1 MLQRPQECNG
11 CPINEGTSFKG
22 TKYQARGFSQPVGP
36 RNADILIIG
45 EAKDDFDGASGGKL
59 DSLLGR
65 AGISREDCRIA
76 SIIQCQPP
84 NDWLVGAP
92 YEREAINHC
101 QIHRQSVLDEPHKV
115 IITLG
120 ATATRTIL
128 GLPKER
134 FNLENWHGTVTA
146 RPDGRGWVVPTFQPI
161 HLLRGQH
168 KLTGTVIYDLSV
180 ASEIAAN
187 GKASDPGTLV
197 VDPPIDWFTKWVDNH
212 LEQPNLWLAV
222 DIETPGKIN
231 VDEGDLEID
240 DKKSNIIRVNFS
252 NGPDLGITIPWEG
265 RYIEQA
271 VRLLSESLTLLEWN
285 ERYDNPI
292 LERDLA
298 NRGIQVPR
306 LQPRTLDFQWGWH
319 VLQSDLPKG
328 LGFVAP
334 FYSGW
339 GAWKH
344 ISGPDPGRYAAI
356 DALQTVRC
364 SFGITKD
371 LQQNGQWEV
380 FLRHIH
386 QMDTYVLRP
395 AEEVGLL
402 VDQQELQ
409 TFKGRLQVKEEALVE
424 SIRAAVPQEAGLTKI
439 TLLKRKPEGEEGLE
453 EVTVDDFVQQC
464 LTCKATDISK
474 KHVCKDEKGK
484 KDSSKTPRIELV
496 ETAVTRWKRTEV
508 RDFLPSSDDDV
519 RRYMELKGIKG
530 RKGKKAKTSKPSV
543 DEKALTAAYKKTKD
557 PFFKLM
563 LEFREVFKVRTTY
576 ADGMERRLG
585 QSGRLHAH
593 FGHHPSTLRLSCRN
607 PNLQNVV
614 GDKDGE
620 DSPAAGFRGAI
631 VSSVG
636 NVLVEADFAGI
647 EAVLTGWFASD
658 PSYIRLARLGVHAYL
673 ASHLVGNPADLS
685 WGDKKFLAHVG
696 AIKKSRKQD
705 YDRAKRVVHGTNY
718 GLTPHGMV
726 NNYPDLF
733 TVHSATKIQQLYFDL
748 CPKLVEW
755 HRDIRAIAHRQGF
768 IGGSDH
774 PFGYRHWFFNIYTK
788 QQSGKFTLGEDGKRC
803 VAFLPQSTAAAILY
817 DSCLEL
823 MNPDSPAYIGDFYE
837 GQTPIRALVH
847 DSILSE
853 VPTKRLDNYLER
865 VRRVMTRP
873 IKQLPLPAAWEM
885 GDYLSIGCEIKAGKS
900 WLDME
905 VV

>member
-1 MLQRPQECNG
+1 MLSRPSECSG
-11 CPINEGTSFKG
+11 CPINEGTSYKG
-22 TKYQARGFSQPVGP
+22 TKYQARGFSTPVGP

-45 EAKDDFDGASGGKL
+45 EAKDDFEGASGGKL

-101 QIHRQSVLDEPHKV
+101 SVHREGFLDEPHKV

-134 FNLENWHGTVTA
+134 FNLENWHGTVTP
-146 RPDGRGWVVPTFQPI
+146 RPDGRNWVVPTFHPI

-197 VDPPIDWFTKWVDNH
+197 VDPPIEWFTKWVDNH

-252 NGPDLGITIPWEG
+252 NDPDLGITIPWEG

-271 VRLLSESLTLLEWN
+271 VRLLSESQTFLEWN

-319 VLQSDLPKG
+319 VLQSDLRKG

-344 ISGPDPGRYAAI
+344 LSGPDPGRYAAI

-364 SFGITKD
+364 SFGITRD

-508 RDFLPSSDDDV
+508 RPFLPSSDDDV
-519 RRYMELKGIKG
+519 RRYMELKGTAKKGKIRKG
-530 RKGKKAKTSKPSV
+530 RKTNKSPV
-543 DEKALTAAYKKTKD
+543 DEKALKAAYARTKD
-557 PFFKLM
+557 SFYKLM
-563 LEFREVFKVRTTY
+563 LEFRSVTKMRGTAE
-576 ADGMERRLG
+576 GMERRLG
-585 QSGRLHAH
+585 PDGRLHPH
-593 FGHHPSTLRLSCRN
+593 YGHHPSTLRLSCRD
-607 PNLQNVV
+607 PNLNNQKNDDDDDSDPAQGIRRIYIAADGCDLIEADSKAIEAIIAAVLI
-614 GDKDGE
+614 GDKDLYRLALLGIYE
-620 DSPAAGFRGAI
+620 YVTSHYVKKPVDMTQPDEG
-631 VSSVG
+631 VG
-636 NVLVEADFAGI
+636 QYLKWIKKTYPHERKVIKKG
-647 EAVLTGWFASD
+647 VLT
-658 PSYIRLARLGVHAYL
+658 
-673 ASHLVGNPADLS
+673 
-685 WGDKKFLAHVG
+685 
-696 AIKKSRKQD
+696 
-705 YDRAKRVVHGTNY
+705 TNY
-718 GLTPHGMV
+718 GGTAYQLH
-726 NNYPDLF
+726 YDAPDLYP
-733 TVHSATKIQQLYFDL
+733 TLGAAKKAQAAYTDACPTLYQWWQDL
-748 CPKLVEW
+748 
-755 HRDIRAIAHRQGF
+755 RSNAHKKGYLEN
-768 IGGSDH
+768 
-774 PFGYRHWFFNIYTK
+774 PFGYRHWYFGVYQK
-788 QQSGKFTLGEDGKRC
+788 RGEKWTLGEDAKRLI
-803 VAFLPQSTAAAILY
+803 AFTPQSTAAGVLY
-817 DSCLEL
+817 DSALEL
-823 MNPDSPAYIGDFYE
+823 VDPDSPNYVGDMYY
-837 GQTPIRALVH
+837 GKTPFRALVY
-847 DSILSE
+847 DSFLAE
-853 VPTKRLDNYLER
+853 VQRKHREEYLER

-885 GDYLSIGCEIKAGKS
+885 GEYLSIGCEIKAGKS